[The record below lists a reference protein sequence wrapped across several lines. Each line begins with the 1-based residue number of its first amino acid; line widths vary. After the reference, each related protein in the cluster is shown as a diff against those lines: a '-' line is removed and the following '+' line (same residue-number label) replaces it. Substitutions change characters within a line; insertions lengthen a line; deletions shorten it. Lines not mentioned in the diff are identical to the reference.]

1 MSAATINRENGMKYA
16 VPLTLAVLLAACTS
30 APPPAVP
37 DAPGATTPSTA
48 NDTCGASMYAA
59 LIGQPISGKGVP
71 GASRLT
77 RHILPGTQV
86 TMDYVAQRMN
96 IEADASGTI
105 TRINC
110 G

>member
-1 MSAATINRENGMKYA
+1 MK
-16 VPLTLAVLLAACTS
+16 LAAPLMLAFVLAAACASTP
-30 APPPAVP
+30 APPPAP
-37 DAPGATTPSTA
+37 DAPGASTPSAA
-48 NDTCGASMYAA
+48 NDTCGASMYAE
-59 LIGQPISGKGVP
+59 LLGQPISGKGVP

-96 IEADASGTI
+96 IEADAGGI
-105 TRINC
+105 IRKINC